1 MLDLI
6 IRHSRAAGTISRF
19 HPLRVVAQEMKGDSV
34 GFLLQLPI
42 RGQITDELL
51 GCFHA
56 LCSCSAAQMV
66 AAQMKTDRSQRSQ
79 LANTVAKLLG

>member
-6 IRHSRAAGTISRF
+6 IRHSRTAGTISRF
-19 HPLRVVAQEMKGDSV
+19 HPLRAVVQEMKGDSV

-56 LCSCSAAQMV
+56 LCSCSQI
-66 AAQMKTDRSQRSQ
+66 KTDPSQRSQ
-79 LANTVAKLLG
+79 LANTVAKLVG